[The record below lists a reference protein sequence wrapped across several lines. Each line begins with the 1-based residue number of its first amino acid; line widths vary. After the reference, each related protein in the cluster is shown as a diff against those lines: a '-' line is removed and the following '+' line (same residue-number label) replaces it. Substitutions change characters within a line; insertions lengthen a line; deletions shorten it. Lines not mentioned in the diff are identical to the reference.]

1 MTLASDAKEFESRL
15 DAIRRW
21 EPRVQAL
28 VDWNEPA
35 ARKRFCDAG
44 SGPLA
49 GWSLGVKD
57 IVDVEGMA
65 TRSNADF
72 VPWRHASRDSAV
84 VAALRASGAFVLSK
98 TVTTTFAYFDPGP
111 TGNPWNPDHTP
122 GGSSSGSAAAVACG
136 MLRLGLG
143 SQTVASVNRPASY
156 CGVVGLKP
164 SYGRIPIEGVF
175 PFAPSFDTL
184 GFFTA
189 DVSDALAA
197 YQALTGESPASPPA
211 AIRVGLLPDQR
222 VEAAD
227 PEMLSALA
235 QAGRRLEAAGFQVS
249 SAELPFCC
257 EEAHDNHWTLV
268 AAEAS
273 VVHGGLYRVFGDSY
287 PPKLSALIE
296 RGARVAAAE
305 SERIRS
311 HRNRVRAEVE
321 RLFGEF
327 HVLLCPSA
335 PGPAPVGIDATGDP
349 RFSLIW
355 TYTGLPTLTLPY
367 CLSRSGLPLGLQLV
381 APLNREVDLLAVGR
395 EMESIFQFS
404 RRHAPSHDGASSV
417 RRRDDE

>member
-1 MTLASDAKEFESRL
+1 MTLASDAREFESRL

-21 EPRVQAL
+21 EPRIQAL

-65 TRSNADF
+65 TRCNADF
-72 VPWRHASRDSAV
+72 VPWGPASRDSAV
-84 VAALRASGAFVLSK
+84 VAALRANGAFVLSK

-136 MLRLGLG
+136 MVRLGLG

-164 SYGRIPIEGVF
+164 SYGRIPIQGVF
-175 PFAPSFDTL
+175 AFAPSFDTL

-189 DVSDALAA
+189 DVSDAAQA
-197 YQALTGESPASPPA
+197 YQALTGAPPAPPASRV
-211 AIRVGLLPDQR
+211 RVGLLPDLR
-222 VEAAD
+222 VEAAET
-227 PEMLSALA
+227 EMLSALE
-235 QAGRRLEAAGFQVS
+235 QAGARLESGEFQTGSAA
-249 SAELPFCC
+249 LPACC
-257 EEAHDNHWTLV
+257 VEAFENHWTLV
-268 AAEAS
+268 ASEAS
-273 VVHGGLYRVFGDSY
+273 VVHGGLFREYGDSY
-287 PPKLSALIE
+287 PPKLRDLIQ
-296 RGARVAAAE
+296 RGAKIE
-305 SERIRS
+305 TSELDRIRR
-311 HRNRVRAEVE
+311 HRERVREEVE
-321 RLFGEF
+321 DLFNDF

-335 PGPAPVGIDATGDP
+335 PGPAPVGIEATGDP

-367 CLSRSGLPLGLQLV
+367 CLSRSGLPLGLQLM
-381 APLNREVDLLAVGR
+381 APLNREADLLAVGR
-395 EMESIFQFS
+395 EMESIFRFS
-404 RRHAPSHDGASSV
+404 RRHAPSHDAASAV
-417 RRRDDE
+417 RHRDDE

>member
-1 MTLASDAKEFESRL
+1 MTLESDRREFESRL
-15 DAIRRW
+15 EAVRVWERRV
-21 EPRVQAL
+21 RAL
-28 VDWNEPA
+28 VDWNEAA
-35 ARKRFCDAG
+35 ARKRFSEAG
-44 SGPLA
+44 TGPLA

-72 VPWRHASRDSAV
+72 VPWRPASRDSAV
-84 VAALRASGAFVLSK
+84 VEALRARGAFVLSK

-136 MLRLGLG
+136 MIRLGLG

-189 DVSDALAA
+189 DVADALAA
-197 YQALTGESPASPPA
+197 FQALTGESPAPA
-211 AIRVGLLPDQR
+211 ASPIRVGLLPDQK

-235 QAGRRLEAAGFQVS
+235 EAGRRLESAEFQVS
-249 SAELPFCC
+249 SAELPSCC
-257 EEAHDNHWTLV
+257 EEARNNHWTLV

-287 PPKLSALIE
+287 PPKLRALIQK
-296 RGARVAAAE
+296 GGRVAAAE
-305 SERIRS
+305 VERIRS
-311 HRNRVRAEVE
+311 HRNQVREEVG
-321 RLFGEF
+321 RLFADYD
-327 HVLLCPSA
+327 VLLCPSA
-335 PGPAPVGIDATGDP
+335 PGGAPAGIGATGDP

-355 TYTGLPTLTLPY
+355 TYTGLPTLTLP
-367 CLSRSGLPLGLQLV
+367 CGLSRSGLPLGLQLA
-381 APLNREVDLLAVGR
+381 APANREAELLAIG
-395 EMESIFQFS
+395 EKMESVFEFS
-404 RRHAPSHDGASSV
+404 RRHPLRPHREMAG
-417 RRRDDE
+417 RRAEGE

>member
-1 MTLASDAKEFESRL
+1 MTLGSDPKEFECRL
-15 DAIRRW
+15 EAIRVW
-21 EPRVQAL
+21 EPRVRAL
-28 VDWNEPA
+28 VEWNEPA
-35 ARKRFCDAG
+35 ARKRFSEAG
-44 SGPLA
+44 PGPLA

-72 VPWRHASRDSAV
+72 IPWRSAARDSALV
-84 VAALRASGAFVLSK
+84 ETLRARGAFVLSK

-111 TGNPWNPDHTP
+111 TGNPWNPKHTP

-136 MLRLGLG
+136 MIRLGLG

-189 DVSDALAA
+189 DVSDALTA
-197 YQALTGESPASPPA
+197 YEALTGEPPARPASP
-211 AIRVGLLPDQR
+211 IRVGLLPDQK

-227 PEMLSALA
+227 AEMLSALE
-235 QAGRRLEAAGFQVS
+235 QAGHRLESAGFQVAG
-249 SAELPFCC
+249 AELPASC
-257 EEAHDNHWTLV
+257 EAASDHHWTLV

-287 PPKLSALIE
+287 PPKLRALIQQ
-296 RGARVAAAE
+296 GGRVAAAE
-305 SERIRS
+305 LERIRS
-311 HRNRVRAEVE
+311 HRKRVREEVG
-321 RLFGEF
+321 RLFGDYD
-327 HVLLCPSA
+327 VLLCPSA
-335 PGPAPVGIDATGDP
+335 PGAAPSGIEATGDP

-367 CLSRSGLPLGLQLV
+367 GLSRSGLPLGLQLV
-381 APLNREVDLLAVGR
+381 APANREAELLAIGESMESVFEFSRSHPLRPHR
-395 EMESIFQFS
+395 EM
-404 RRHAPSHDGASSV
+404 ASH
-417 RRRDDE
+417 RTQDE

>member
-1 MTLASDAKEFESRL
+1 MTLESDPKEFESRL
-15 DAIRRW
+15 EAIRVW

-28 VDWNEPA
+28 VDWDEPA
-35 ARKRFCDAG
+35 ARKRFSEAG
-44 SGPLA
+44 PGPLA

-65 TRSNADF
+65 TRSNANF
-72 VPWRHASRDSAV
+72 IPWRPAARDSALV
-84 VAALRASGAFVLSK
+84 EALRARGAFVLSK

-111 TGNPWNPDHTP
+111 TGNPWNPNHTP

-136 MLRLGLG
+136 MIRLGLG

-164 SYGRIPIEGVF
+164 TYGRIPIEGVF

-184 GFFTA
+184 GLFTA
-189 DVSDALAA
+189 DVADSLAA
-197 YQALTGESPASPPA
+197 FQALTGEPASPSA
-211 AIRVGLLPDQR
+211 APIRVGLLPDQK

-235 QAGRRLEAAGFQVS
+235 QAGRRLESAGFQVY
-249 SAELPFCC
+249 SAELPSCC

-273 VVHGGLYRVFGDSY
+273 VVHGGLCRVFGDSY
-287 PPKLSALIE
+287 PPKLRALILK
-296 RGARVAAAE
+296 GGRVAAAE
-305 SERIRS
+305 LERIRS
-311 HRNRVRAEVE
+311 HRTRVREEVG
-321 RLFGEF
+321 RLFGDYD
-327 HVLLCPSA
+327 VLLCPSA
-335 PGPAPVGIDATGDP
+335 PGAAPAGTEATGDP

-367 CLSRSGLPLGLQLV
+367 CLSQAGLPLGLQLV
-381 APLNREVDLLAVGR
+381 ASPNREADLLAIGER
-395 EMESIFQFS
+395 MESVFEFS
-404 RRHAPSHDGASSV
+404 RRHSLRLGREMAGYPTDG
-417 RRRDDE
+417 E

>member
-1 MTLASDAKEFESRL
+1 MTLVRDPKDFESRL
-15 DAIRRW
+15 EVVRAR

-28 VDWNEPA
+28 VDWNEAA
-35 ARKRFCDAG
+35 ARKRFSEAG

-65 TRSNADF
+65 TRANADF
-72 VPWRHASRDSAV
+72 IPWRPASRDAAV
-84 VAALRASGAFVLSK
+84 VETLRARGAFVLSK

-136 MLRLGLG
+136 MIRLGLG

-189 DVSDALAA
+189 DVSDSLAA
-197 YQALTGESPASPPA
+197 YQALTGESPASPRPS
-211 AIRVGLLPDQR
+211 IRVGLLPDQK

-227 PEMLSALA
+227 PEMLSAMA
-235 QAGRRLEAAGFQVS
+235 QAGRRLGSAGFHVS
-249 SAELPFCC
+249 SAELPASC
-257 EEAHDNHWTLV
+257 EQAHDNHWTLV

-273 VVHGGLYRVFGDSY
+273 VVHGGLFRVFGDSY
-287 PPKLSALIE
+287 PSKLRALIQ
-296 RGARVAAAE
+296 RGAKVPAGE
-305 SERIRS
+305 LERIRS
-311 HRNRVRAEVE
+311 HRKRVRADVE

-335 PGPAPVGIDATGDP
+335 PGTAPAGIDATGDP

-367 CLSRSGLPLGLQLV
+367 GLSEAGLPLGLQLV
-381 APLNREVDLLAVGR
+381 APPNREADLLAIGR
-395 EMESIFQFS
+395 KMEAVFEFA
-404 RRHAPSHDGASSV
+404 RRHPLRPHRETAA
-417 RRRDDE
+417 RRSADE

>member
-1 MTLASDAKEFESRL
+1 MTLDSDPKEFESRL
-15 DAIRRW
+15 EAIWLW

-35 ARKRFCDAG
+35 ARKRFSDAG
-44 SGPLA
+44 PGPLA
-49 GWSLGVKD
+49 GWALGVKD

-65 TRSNADF
+65 TVSNADF
-72 VPWRHASRDSAV
+72 VPWQPAPRDAAV
-84 VAALRASGAFVLSK
+84 VETLRARGAFVLSK

-136 MLRLGLG
+136 MIRLGLG

-184 GFFTA
+184 GFFTI

-197 YQALTGESPASPPA
+197 YQAITGEPPASSPS
-211 AIRVGLLPDQR
+211 AIRVGLLPDQK

-227 PEMLSALA
+227 PEMLSALE
-235 QAGRRLEAAGFQVS
+235 QAGRRLESAEFQVS
-249 SAELPFCC
+249 SAELPSCC
-257 EEAHDNHWTLV
+257 EEAHNNHWTLV

-273 VVHGGLYRVFGDSY
+273 LVHGGLYRAFGDSY
-287 PPKLSALIE
+287 PPKLEALIQK
-296 RGARVAAAE
+296 GARVPAADVE
-305 SERIRS
+305 WIRI
-311 HRNRVRAEVE
+311 HRKRVREEVG
-321 RLFGEF
+321 RLFADYD
-327 HVLLCPSA
+327 VLLCPSA
-335 PGPAPVGIDATGDP
+335 PGAAPAGTEATGDP

-367 CLSRSGLPLGLQLV
+367 GLSRSGLPLGLQLV
-381 APLNREVDLLAVGR
+381 APPNREADLLAIGGRMESVFEFSKRYPLRFGR
-395 EMESIFQFS
+395 EMAGHRTE
-404 RRHAPSHDGASSV
+404 G
-417 RRRDDE
+417 E

>member
-1 MTLASDAKEFESRL
+1 MTLGSDPKEFESRL
-15 DAIRRW
+15 EAIRAW

-28 VDWNEPA
+28 VDWNERA
-35 ARKRFCDAG
+35 ARKRFAESG

-57 IVDVEGMA
+57 IVDVAGMV

-72 VPWRHASRDSAV
+72 VPWRAATRDSALV
-84 VAALRASGAFVLSK
+84 ETLRACGAFVLSK

-136 MLRLGLG
+136 MVRLGLG
-143 SQTVASVNRPASY
+143 SQTVASVNRPASF

-175 PFAPSFDTL
+175 PIAPSLDTL

-189 DVSDALAA
+189 DVADALAA
-197 YQALTGESPASPPA
+197 FQALTGEAAAPLASPP
-211 AIRVGLLPDQR
+211 RVDLLSDQQ

-235 QAGRRLEAAGFQVS
+235 QAGRRLESAGFQVS
-249 SAELPFCC
+249 SAELPSCC
-257 EEAHDNHWTLV
+257 EEAHDNHWTLL

-287 PPKLSALIE
+287 PPKLRALIQK
-296 RGARVAAAE
+296 GGRVAAAE
-305 SERIRS
+305 LERIRR
-311 HRNRVRAEVE
+311 HRKRVREEVG
-321 RLFGEF
+321 RLFGDCD
-327 HVLLCPSA
+327 VLLCSSA
-335 PGPAPVGIDATGDP
+335 PGAAPAGIGATGDP

-367 CLSRSGLPLGLQLV
+367 GLSRSGLPLGLQLV
-381 APLNREVDLLAVGR
+381 APANREAELLAIGER
-395 EMESIFQFS
+395 MESVFEFS
-404 RRHAPSHDGASSV
+404 SRHPLRLRHGMAV
-417 RRRDDE
+417 RRTEGE

>member
-1 MTLASDAKEFESRL
+1 MTLGSDPREFESRL
-15 DAIRRW
+15 EAIRAW
-21 EPRVQAL
+21 EPRVRAL
-28 VDWNEPA
+28 VDWNEPS
-35 ARKRFCDAG
+35 ARKRFAKAG

-57 IVDVEGMA
+57 IVDVEGLA
-65 TRSNADF
+65 TRSNAGF
-72 VPWRHASRDSAV
+72 VPWRPAARDAAV
-84 VAALRASGAFVLSK
+84 VETLRGRGAFVLSK

-136 MLRLGLG
+136 MIRLGLG

-189 DVSDALAA
+189 DVSDSLAA
-197 YQALTGESPASPPA
+197 YQALTGESPAPPPA
-211 AIRVGLLPDQR
+211 SIRVGLLPDQK

-235 QAGRRLEAAGFQVS
+235 EAGRQLESAGFQVS
-249 SAELPFCC
+249 STELPSCC

-287 PPKLSALIE
+287 PPKLRALIR
-296 RGARVAAAE
+296 RGAGVPAAE
-305 SERIRS
+305 SELIRS
-311 HRNRVRAEVE
+311 HRKRVRAEVE

-335 PGPAPVGIDATGDP
+335 PGAAPGGIKATGDP

-367 CLSRSGLPLGLQLV
+367 RLSQAGLPLGLQLV
-381 APLNREVDLLAVGR
+381 APPDREADLLAFGR
-395 EMESIFQFS
+395 KMEAVFEFA
-404 RRHAPSHDGASSV
+404 RRHPLRLHGEMAD
-417 RRRDDE
+417 RRSEGE